1 MSKTGHGTIVITAGE
16 TTYTLKPTLR
26 AFRAIENRFNGILPA
41 MNAIGGASITTAAFV
56 IAAGTGVDTNKRK
69 DLEVIEEAL
78 WGVGIGTIGSQVLAF
93 LSALLNPSGKT
104 DAELEEEK
112 KAAESGNE

>member
-1 MSKTGHGTIVITAGE
+1 MSKTGHGTIAITAGE

-26 AFRAIENRFNGILPA
+26 AFRAIESRFNGILPA
-41 MNAIGGASITTAAFV
+41 MNAVGSASVTSAAFV

-69 DLEVIEEAL
+69 DLEVIEEVLFDA
-78 WGVGIGTIGSQVLAF
+78 GVSSVGSQVIAF